1 MAIHIHGDAQVEK
14 LTQANV
20 IRLLEEANATR
31 SLLNTAKL
39 PDDNPILM
47 RLKEW
52 ETLEKITKKI
62 DKLTCVWWLGRR
74 HAAIG
79 GPELEQRLGA
89 VHGRMT
95 SGFFSRI
102 SL

>member
-1 MAIHIHGDAQVEK
+1 MEK

-20 IRLLEEANATR
+20 IRLREEANATR
-31 SLLNTAKL
+31 SLLNKAKML
-39 PDDNPILM
+39 DDNPILM
-47 RLKEW
+47 RLMEW

-62 DKLTCVWWLGRR
+62 DKLTCVWWLGMR

-79 GPELEQRLGA
+79 GPELEQRPGA

-95 SGFFSRI
+95 SGFFLRESV
-102 SL
+102 SEKVQQGA